1 MEEYSIER
9 LTSDRF
15 DVLFP
20 LMEDCFGTQ
29 GNMDYFRWKF
39 LENPAGE
46 FTAFIAIHNESKEVV
61 SFYGIIPEEYNV
73 NGEKRILFQTVD
85 GMTHSKHRRRGLFQ
99 KLALHCYVYLKEQNN
114 FFVFGFGGI
123 QSTPAL
129 NQLGWRRIFDMR
141 YLFIP
146 KILCF
151 SNKASFKDEKLKEVE
166 AIDVFKITKNKK
178 QNFVNSIRTLEQFKW
193 RLSNPLNP
201 CKVIS
206 YNDEAYIAFYTL
218 GDKIFLFDYYFS
230 SKLNAKKL
238 LNYIKAIV
246 KRDALRGVITIAQDN
261 SESMSELKKL
271 GFLMNPFSFGPLNVR
286 IPFIFYTE
294 ESTMKDLSNES
305 IWNIS
310 PYEHDAL

>member
-1 MEEYSIER
+1 MNDYRIERLSSDKFDTLIPLMKDCFGLEVNLEYFKWKFIDNPAGQFIGFIAVHNETDEIAAYYGVIPEEYSIN
-9 LTSDRF
+9 S
-15 DVLFP
+15 
-20 LMEDCFGTQ
+20 
-29 GNMDYFRWKF
+29 
-39 LENPAGE
+39 
-46 FTAFIAIHNESKEVV
+46 IHRV
-61 SFYGIIPEEYNV
+61 I
-73 NGEKRILFQTVD
+73 FQSCDT
-85 GMTHSKHRRRGLFQ
+85 MTHKNHRRKGLFK
-99 KLALHCYVYLKEQNN
+99 KLALHCYDYIDRNHQL
-114 FFVFGFGGI
+114 FIIGFGGD
-123 QSTPAL
+123 QSTQGFL
-129 NQLGWRRIFDMR
+129 KLGWRRIFDMR
-141 YLFIP
+141 YFFIP

-151 SNKASFKDEKLKEVE
+151 SNKASFQDHKIKEVD
-166 AIDVFKITKNKK
+166 AVDVFKIAQNKK
-178 QNFVNSIRTLEQFKW
+178 QNSINSIRTLEQFKW

-206 YNDEAYIAFYTL
+206 FNDEAYIAYYIL

-238 LNYIKAIV
+238 LNYLKGVV
-246 KRDALRGVITIAQDN
+246 KRDALRGIITISQDN

-286 IPFIFYTE
+286 IPFIFYTD